1 MDLLLNNNE
10 KEFSQRL
17 YPVYRAIEIT
27 RKNLEKEKSL
37 ISFIGAPWTLLV
49 YMLGV
54 KKDKRNLNFSK
65 LNKNFN
71 IASVSS
77 VINSGAVPI
86 FAEIDKDSGN
96 MTAETISNVIT
107 SNSSSSDL
115 SKIKS
120 RNVEE
125 NNDKT
130 SIADDAGEEVLSP
143 MPGVFYSAQSP
154 DKPPFVSEGDQV
166 KIGQTLCIIESMK
179 IMNEIESE
187 QSGTIKK
194 ILVNNSDPVEF
205 NQPLF
210 IIE

>member
-1 MDLLLNNNE
+1 MWQDKVKEVIDILENSNVNE
-10 KEFSQRL
+10 
-17 YPVYRAIEIT
+17 IEVT
-27 RKNLEKEKSL
+27 FWGRK
-37 ISFIGAPWTLLV
+37 IRV
-49 YMLGV
+49 V
-54 KKDKRNLNFSK
+54 KN
-65 LNKNFN
+65 
-71 IASVSS
+71 A
-77 VINSGAVPI
+77 
-86 FAEIDKDSGN
+86 
-96 MTAETISNVIT
+96 SNVISST
-107 SNSSSSDL
+107 SSFSDL

-125 NNDKT
+125 NNDKSST
-130 SIADDAGEEVLSP
+130 PDDDAGEKVLSP

-187 QSGTIKK
+187 QSETIKK

>member
-1 MDLLLNNNE
+1 MWQDKVKEVIDILENSNVNE
-10 KEFSQRL
+10 
-17 YPVYRAIEIT
+17 IEVT
-27 RKNLEKEKSL
+27 FWGRK
-37 ISFIGAPWTLLV
+37 IRV
-49 YMLGV
+49 V
-54 KKDKRNLNFSK
+54 KN
-65 LNKNFN
+65 
-71 IASVSS
+71 A
-77 VINSGAVPI
+77 
-86 FAEIDKDSGN
+86 
-96 MTAETISNVIT
+96 SNVISST
-107 SNSSSSDL
+107 SSL
-115 SKIKS
+115 SNLNEIKS
-120 RNVEE
+120 PDVEE
-125 NNDKT
+125 KNDKPL
-130 SIADDAGEEVLSP
+130 IVDDTGEKVLSP

>member
-1 MDLLLNNNE
+1 MWQDKVKEVIDILENSNVNE
-10 KEFSQRL
+10 
-17 YPVYRAIEIT
+17 IEVT
-27 RKNLEKEKSL
+27 FWGRK
-37 ISFIGAPWTLLV
+37 IRV
-49 YMLGV
+49 V
-54 KKDKRNLNFSK
+54 KN
-65 LNKNFN
+65 
-71 IASVSS
+71 A
-77 VINSGAVPI
+77 
-86 FAEIDKDSGN
+86 
-96 MTAETISNVIT
+96 SNVISGT
-107 SNSSSSDL
+107 SSSSDL

-120 RNVEE
+120 PDVEQK
-125 NNDKT
+125 NDKT
-130 SIADDAGEEVLSP
+130 STIDDAGEKVLSP

-187 QSGTIKK
+187 QSGIIKK

>member
-1 MDLLLNNNE
+1 MWQDKVKELIAILENSNVNE
-10 KEFSQRL
+10 
-17 YPVYRAIEIT
+17 IEVT
-27 RKNLEKEKSL
+27 FWGRK
-37 ISFIGAPWTLLV
+37 IRV
-49 YMLGV
+49 V
-54 KKDKRNLNFSK
+54 KN
-65 LNKNFN
+65 
-71 IASVSS
+71 A
-77 VINSGAVPI
+77 
-86 FAEIDKDSGN
+86 
-96 MTAETISNVIT
+96 SNVI
-107 SNSSSSDL
+107 SSISSSSDL
-115 SKIKS
+115 SKIK
-120 RNVEE
+120 NPNIEE

-130 SIADDAGEEVLSP
+130 STADDPGEKILSP

>member
-1 MDLLLNNNE
+1 MWQDKVKEVIDILENSNVNE
-10 KEFSQRL
+10 
-17 YPVYRAIEIT
+17 IEVT
-27 RKNLEKEKSL
+27 FWGRK
-37 ISFIGAPWTLLV
+37 IRV
-49 YMLGV
+49 V
-54 KKDKRNLNFSK
+54 KD
-65 LNKNFN
+65 
-71 IASVSS
+71 A
-77 VINSGAVPI
+77 
-86 FAEIDKDSGN
+86 
-96 MTAETISNVIT
+96 SNVISST
-107 SNSSSSDL
+107 SSSSDL

-120 RNVEE
+120 RNIEE

-130 SIADDAGEEVLSP
+130 STADDAGEKVLSP
-143 MPGVFYSAQSP
+143 MPGVFYIAQSP

-187 QSGTIKK
+187 QSGIIKK